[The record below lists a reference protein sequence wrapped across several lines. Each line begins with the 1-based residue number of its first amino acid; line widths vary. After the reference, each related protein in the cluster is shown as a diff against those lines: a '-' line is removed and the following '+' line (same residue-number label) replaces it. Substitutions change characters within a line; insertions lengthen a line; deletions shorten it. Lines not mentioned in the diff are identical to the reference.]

1 MSSIEELEK
10 EIKRLNTEL
19 LRTSNRNNLEIEE
32 YEIEINRLNRENY
45 YIHQNWL
52 EIKQECEILKLE
64 LKSLNQI
71 IEKFNIKIIK

>member
-10 EIKRLNTEL
+10 EIQKLNREL

-52 EIKQECEILKLE
+52 GIKQECEILKLE

>member
-1 MSSIEELEK
+1 M
-10 EIKRLNTEL
+10 
-19 LRTSNRNNLEIEE
+19 RTSNRNNLEIEE